1 MQWLAIAL
9 GGAAGAV
16 VRFATVGWMNTL
28 LGKQMP
34 WGTLSVNVV
43 GSFLA
48 GVLVAVLVGKTNQSS
63 AIQSLLVV
71 GFLGSFTTFSAFS
84 IDNLQ
89 LIQAGD
95 YGKAAVYVSLS
106 VLACLGA
113 AFLGLR
119 MAGGWVD

>member
-16 VRFATVGWMNTL
+16 ARFATVGWMNTL

-43 GSFLA
+43 GSFFA

-84 IDNLQ
+84 IDNF
-89 LIQAGD
+89 
-95 YGKAAVYVSLS
+95 Y
-106 VLACLGA
+106 
-113 AFLGLR
+113 
-119 MAGGWVD
+119 